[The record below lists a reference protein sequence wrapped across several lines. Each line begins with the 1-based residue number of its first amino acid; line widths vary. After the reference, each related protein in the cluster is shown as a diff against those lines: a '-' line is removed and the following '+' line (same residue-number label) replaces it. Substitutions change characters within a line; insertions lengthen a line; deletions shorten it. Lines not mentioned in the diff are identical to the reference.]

1 MLAKPNRLARRRDF
15 DALFKKGR
23 RASDAFLTLAYART
37 EVTSPFRMA
46 FIVSAKTEKSAV
58 KRNRARRQARE
69 IVKAVLPSLPKGVDA
84 ALTIKRPFLKLDFAQ
99 KREAVLRLLKRAKL
113 V

>member
-23 RASDAFLTLAYART
+23 RASDAFLTLTHART
-37 EVTSPFRMA
+37 AATSPFRMA
-46 FIVSAKTEKSAV
+46 FIISAKTEKSAV
-58 KRNRARRQARE
+58 KRNRAKRQARE
-69 IVKAVLPSLPKGVDA
+69 IVKAILPALPKGIDT
-84 ALTIKRPFLKLDFAQ
+84 ALTIKRPFLNLDFAK
-99 KREAVLRLLKRAKL
+99 KREAVLRLLKRARL